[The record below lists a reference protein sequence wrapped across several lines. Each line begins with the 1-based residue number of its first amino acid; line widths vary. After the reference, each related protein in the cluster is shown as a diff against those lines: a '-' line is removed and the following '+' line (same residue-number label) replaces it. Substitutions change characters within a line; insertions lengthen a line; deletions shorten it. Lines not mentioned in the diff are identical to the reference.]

1 MGQYKALKTV
11 KLEGVFQL
19 CDHFDSEPLN
29 MDSSAVKV
37 VTDFTR
43 RQPQV
48 IAKDVD
54 IDHAL
59 YMMKNGH
66 VRSKLVVDDDDNFL
80 GVVNC
85 RDLTGRKVLS
95 VAQRKQVS
103 REDVCV
109 EDVMVSKEELY
120 AVPYEMVA
128 KSTIGDVL
136 ETLQSL
142 GLQHVLLVGSEGL
155 RGMISASDIA
165 RALHIPVS
173 ILQKPTSFKE
183 IFGVVSGKED
193 LAN

>member
-1 MGQYKALKTV
+1 MGQYKALKTI
-11 KLEGVFQL
+11 KLQGEFPL
-19 CDHFDSEPLN
+19 CDHFDSEPLSL
-29 MDSSAVKV
+29 DSTALKV

-48 IAKDVD
+48 ISKDVD

-85 RDLTGRKVLS
+85 RDLSGRKVLS
-95 VAQRKQVS
+95 VAQRKQIP
-103 REDVCV
+103 REEVCV
-109 EDVMVSKEELY
+109 EDVMTTKDDLHAVSY
-120 AVPYEMVA
+120 DVVA

-136 ETLQSL
+136 ETLQQL
-142 GLQHVLLVGSEGL
+142 GLQHVLLSGADGL

-183 IFGVVSGKED
+183 IFDVISGRED
-193 LAN
+193 FTN

>member
-1 MGQYKALKTV
+1 MGRYNALKTV
-11 KLEGVFQL
+11 KLEGTFQL
-19 CDHFDSEPLN
+19 CDHFDSEPLT
-29 MDSSAVKV
+29 MDSSALKV

-66 VRSKLVVDDDDNFL
+66 VRSKLVVDEGDNFL

-85 RDLTGRKVLS
+85 RDLSGRKVLS
-95 VAQRKQVS
+95 VAQRKQIS

-109 EDVMVSKEELY
+109 EDVMVAKEALY
-120 AVPYEMVA
+120 AVPYEIVA
-128 KSTIGDVL
+128 RSTIGDVL

-142 GLQHVLLVGSEGL
+142 GSQHVLLIGNEGL
-155 RGMISASDIA
+155 RGMISAGDIA

-183 IFGVVSGKED
+183 IFGVVSGRED
-193 LAN
+193 LIN